1 MSISRDILLKLN
13 INDILDMSKET
24 STVAPTKTAWGGNFQ
39 DLKVFGE
46 EIHHEECVV
55 AAPIFI
61 LFAEYLGYVSQF
73 NKKAEEWCDGKVPE
87 IHIQKV
93 MMLEATC
100 IFRQMKKDYSLD
112 VIKYY
117 YESYY
122 PLILKEYVDKLAEI
136 LED

>member
-1 MSISRDILLKLN
+1 MV
-13 INDILDMSKET
+13 KET
-24 STVAPTKTAWGGNFQ
+24 KTLTPTKTWGGNFQ

-46 EIHHEECVV
+46 EFTHEEGVIP
-55 AAPIFI
+55 APVFI
-61 LFAEYLGYVSQF
+61 IFAEYLGYVSQF

-87 IHIQKV
+87 IHIQKI
-93 MMLEATC
+93 MMLEANC
-100 IFRQMKKDYSLD
+100 IFRQMKKDYDLD

-136 LED
+136 ITE

>member
-1 MSISRDILLKLN
+1 
-13 INDILDMSKET
+13 MSKET
-24 STVAPTKTAWGGNFQ
+24 NTATPTKAWGGNFQ

-46 EIHHEECVV
+46 EIHHKECVV
-55 AAPIFI
+55 PTPIFI

-87 IHIQKV
+87 VHVQKI
-93 MMLEATC
+93 MILEANT

-122 PLILKEYVDKLAEI
+122 PLILKEYMDKLSDI